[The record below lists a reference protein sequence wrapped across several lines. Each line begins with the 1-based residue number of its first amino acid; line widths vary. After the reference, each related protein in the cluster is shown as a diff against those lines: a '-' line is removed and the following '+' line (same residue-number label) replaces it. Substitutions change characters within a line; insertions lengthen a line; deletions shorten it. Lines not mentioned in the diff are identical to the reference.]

1 MGSVQL
7 NQDGD
12 CIDDT
17 SAENSLSPDNT
28 DVYSVFGDPELFPR
42 VGDQFQVEIPAVITK
57 SAYLL
62 YKQNPLEV
70 EFAPGF
76 PSDFLRGLP
85 IPVMWINKE
94 IKHMKRKGLQS
105 LDHSNGKS
113 TKNGVLKSETNKEVP
128 IYSPSEDSKP
138 KGEPVDVALGNL
150 GLDQEMDSKMHQKY
164 KGEGCYL
171 GPGSIGGSWSAIE
184 EASFLLG
191 LYIFGKNLIQVKKFM
206 EGKTMGD
213 IQSFYYGK
221 FYRSDKYRRWVDCRK
236 MRSRKC
242 VYGQRI
248 FTGLRQQELLSRLF
262 LHVSEECQ
270 STLLE
275 VSKTFGEGKMLLE
288 EYVSTLKAI
297 VGINNLVE
305 AVGIGKGKRDLTGI
319 TIEPLK
325 SNHAGS
331 TRSEVPIGKACS
343 SLTPTEIIK
352 FLTGDF
358 RLSKA
363 RSNDLFWEAVWPR
376 LLARGWHSEQPKDYN
391 YAAGYKPSLVFL
403 MPGVKKFSRRRLV
416 KGNHFFDSVTDVLS
430 KVASDPGLI
439 ELETEA
445 GEGNGKKEEDEW
457 KTENKT
463 DQRHCYLQ
471 PRTPNNVVDI
481 MKFTVVD
488 TSMGDGKI
496 FKLRELKTL
505 PNEVLKTTVS
515 RSRSEESDDGSS
527 EPEALSEDMEVVDTV
542 LFNQEGTYTSNS
554 ATATFSCEKKPENGD
569 SNQGSKGLDSG
580 AASVK
585 SSKDHNN
592 FCENKKPRKS
602 KVSSWGMKL
611 DNVNYLAPVT
621 KRRVNTVL
629 SDQEETIKFDST
641 KTLSSIGMYPF
652 EKNLKIGDSKG
663 GNKGV
668 DSGTASVKSAKDLNN
683 FAENKKPR
691 KLKKSSWGMKQDD
704 LNYLAP
710 VTEGRFGTMLFDQE
724 ETNKSIS
731 AKIFSDARMVSFEKN
746 LESGTSNQGNHGF
759 DFGAASVNIS
769 EDLNNLG
776 KNKQPKKSD
785 KSRWG
790 MKQDDLT
797 YLAPVTK
804 RRRRLSACNRAES
817 SHRIPGFL
825 VDPGLGQEKHI
836 CCSEITDSNE
846 NNLSGIFSAKK
857 VSPACSS
864 KGSPIESSEGIS
876 CETRNFLPEGSCD
889 TKPQPRPFIDL
900 NLPQV
905 SPDFETGEE
914 NETSRLEDSAAPNP
928 TADVSFSEQ
937 QPNGSRRQSTRNRPL
952 TVKALEALANGFLTT
967 TTRRKN
973 KEALPRD
980 NSRSRLPR
988 QAHSGVETTEDFGS
1002 GTAVASQEGEA
1013 GNEESNGDVEILGE
1027 FQVLPKGNAAQIAG
1041 NEINFLGN
1049 FRV

>member
-1 MGSVQL
+1 MEMDSVEL
-7 NQDGD
+7 NQNGD

-17 SAENSLSPDNT
+17 SAENSPSPDSA
-28 DVYSVFGDPELFPR
+28 DVYGIFGDPELLPR
-42 VGDQFQVEIPAVITK
+42 VGNQYQVEIPAVITK
-57 SAYLL
+57 SEYVL
-62 YKQNPLEV
+62 YKKNPLEV

-76 PSDFLRGLP
+76 PSDFLTGLP

-94 IKHMKRKGLQS
+94 VKHVKRKGLQS
-105 LDHSNGKS
+105 LNHSNGK
-113 TKNGVLKSETNKEVP
+113 TNKNGVLKSETNKEAP
-128 IYSPSEDSKP
+128 IFSPDQDSKH
-138 KGEPVDVALGNL
+138 KVEPVDIALGNL
-150 GLDQEMDSKMHQKY
+150 GLDQEMDSKTRQKY
-164 KGEGCYL
+164 KGEGCCL
-171 GPGSIGGSWSAIE
+171 VPGSIGGSWSASE

-206 EGKTMGD
+206 ESKMTGE
-213 IQSFYYGK
+213 IQSFYYGR
-221 FYRSDKYRRWVDCRK
+221 FYRSDKYRRWSDCRK

-262 LHVSEECQ
+262 LHVSEECK

-288 EYVSTLKAI
+288 EYVSTLKAL
-297 VGINNLVE
+297 VGISSLVE

-319 TIEPLK
+319 TMEPLK
-325 SNHAGS
+325 SNHGVS

-391 YAAGYKPSLVFL
+391 YAAGYKHSLVFL

-430 KVASDPGLI
+430 KVASDPGLL

-445 GEGNGKKEEDEW
+445 DERNGKKEEDGW
-457 KTENKT
+457 KMETKT

-471 PRTPNNVVDI
+471 PRTPNLITDV

-496 FKLRELKTL
+496 FKMRELKTL
-505 PNEVLKTTVS
+505 PNEVLKTTIS
-515 RSRSEESDDGSS
+515 RSHSEESDDGGS
-527 EPEALSEDMEVVDTV
+527 EPEASSEDMEVVDTV
-542 LFNQEGTYTSNS
+542 LFDPEGFCGSNS
-554 ATATFSCEKKPENGD
+554 ANGTFSCEKKPEIGA
-569 SNQGSKGLDSG
+569 SNQGSKRLDSG
-580 AASVK
+580 AASIK

-602 KVSSWGMKL
+602 KESSRGMKQ
-611 DNVNYLAPVT
+611 DNVNYLSPVT

-629 SDQEETIKFDST
+629 LDQEDTIKFDST
-641 KTLSSIGMYPF
+641 KTLSSIGMFPY
-652 EKNLKIGDSKG
+652 EKNLGIGDSKG
-663 GNKGV
+663 GNKGL
-668 DSGTASVKSAKDLNN
+668 DPGTSSVKSPKDLNN

-691 KLKKSSWGMKQDD
+691 KSKHSSWGMKQDD

-710 VTEGRFGTMLFDQE
+710 VTEGSFGTMTFDQE
-724 ETNKSIS
+724 DTNKSIS
-731 AKIFSDARMVSFEKN
+731 AKILPDIRMFSFEKN
-746 LESGTSNQGNHGF
+746 LGTSNQGTHGL
-759 DFGAASVNIS
+759 DFGAASVKIS
-769 EDLNNLG
+769 EDSNNFC
-776 KNKQPKKSD
+776 KNKQPKKSEN
-785 KSRWG
+785 SRWG
-790 MKQDDLT
+790 TKQDDLT

-804 RRRRLSACNRAES
+804 RRRRLSACSRAES
-817 SHRIPGFL
+817 SHQIPGFS
-825 VDPGLGQEKHI
+825 VDPSLGQEKHI
-836 CCSEITDSNE
+836 CCSETTDSSE

-857 VSPACSS
+857 VASASSS

-876 CETRNFLPEGSCD
+876 CETRIFVAEGSCH
-889 TKPQPRPFIDL
+889 TKPQPRPLIDL

-905 SPDFETGEE
+905 SPDFETSEE
-914 NETSRLEDSAAPNP
+914 NETSRLEDSSAPNP
-928 TADVSFSEQ
+928 PADVSSSEQ
-937 QPNGSRRQSTRNRPL
+937 QPNGNSRRQSTRNRPL

-967 TTRRKN
+967 PTRRKN
-973 KEALPRD
+973 KEAFSRE
-980 NSRSRLPR
+980 NSMRSRLPR
-988 QAHSGVETTEDFGS
+988 QDHSGVETTEDFGC

-1013 GNEESNGDVEILGE
+1013 RNEESNGDVEILGE
-1027 FQVLPKGNAAQIAG
+1027 FQICQ
-1041 NEINFLGN
+1041 
-1049 FRV
+1049 